1 MQNNIHMTIR
11 KKNVMMTDDVHC
23 ALMEVRMKIYK
34 NTGTLLTMEKVIA
47 HLINLHIANH
57 KES

>member
-1 MQNNIHMTIR
+1 MTVR

-34 NTGTLLTMEKVIA
+34 EKGLLLTMEKVIA
-47 HLINLHIANH
+47 YLIDCQR
-57 KES
+57 KG

>member
-1 MQNNIHMTIR
+1 MTLR
-11 KKNVMMTDDVHC
+11 KKNVMMTEDVHC

-47 HLINLHIANH
+47 YLIDCQR
-57 KES
+57 KG